1 MPTTRKFFA
10 FEQWTV
16 AESIGV
22 LVRSKD
28 NNKQTQDFTIP
39 IQSQM
44 DINLGDVKPWLML
57 PPYPTVNDPINI
69 FFDAKSYKRSNGD
82 TLNPA
87 SIISAWSGLVTSA
100 SSSMGDWK
108 HQVNSAWSGFG
119 DSTLFTRVND
129 SIFLWS
135 IPSLAT
141 TYNFDKSKETVY
153 RIALIARDTA
163 NGAINKQT
171 DDTYFEVYGATPR
184 SVLTVLPAKPNVDGS
199 AAITFNVKACGCNL
213 ADSNYSDTLYYHTGL
228 IMASS
233 VNNADWKFVKT
244 TWGVNTAGSRM
255 IQVNDS
261 VYRYIIL
268 PKIRG
273 FYADTAMESVDSLAF
288 IFRSKNSDLQ
298 TDNLFVAVNDTM
310 TYSGPSLIRETNN
323 SGDFAVYPNPV
334 TDAVNIQVGSSVTG
348 PVSISLYNL
357 LGKEIFRKSY
367 PSAAN
372 SVIHLNIS
380 SIEGSKGILI
390 YRIQTQKGSMQGK
403 LIVY

>member
-1 MPTTRKFFA
+1 
-10 FEQWTV
+10 
-16 AESIGV
+16 
-22 LVRSKD
+22 
-28 NNKQTQDFTIP
+28 
-39 IQSQM
+39 
-44 DINLGDVKPWLML
+44 
-57 PPYPTVNDPINI
+57 
-69 FFDAKSYKRSNGD
+69 
-82 TLNPA
+82 
-87 SIISAWSGLVTSA
+87 
-100 SSSMGDWK
+100 
-108 HQVNSAWSGFG
+108 
-119 DSTLFTRVND
+119 
-129 SIFLWS
+129 
-135 IPSLAT
+135 
-141 TYNFDKSKETVY
+141 
-153 RIALIARDTA
+153 
-163 NGAINKQT
+163 
-171 DDTYFEVYGATPR
+171 
-184 SVLTVLPAKPNVDGS
+184 
-199 AAITFNVKACGCNL
+199 
-213 ADSNYSDTLYYHTGL
+213 
-228 IMASS
+228 MASS

-390 YRIQTQKGSMQGK
+390 YRIQT
-403 LIVY
+403 